1 MAYTAEVWTTPITV
15 AETQSFL
22 RQAHDVWRDDEREAF
37 IDFIA
42 RNPEA
47 GDIIRDGG
55 RVRKVRWGR
64 HGRGKRGGVRVI
76 YFFHDLE
83 TPLYLLLVY
92 AKAVRTDLSPD
103 AKKAVREFAERI
115 KQARRRTAG
124 QRNR

>member
-55 RVRKVRWGR
+55 
-64 HGRGKRGGVRVI
+64 GGPQSSVG
-76 YFFHDLE
+76 
-83 TPLYLLLVY
+83 
-92 AKAVRTDLSPD
+92 
-103 AKKAVREFAERI
+103 
-115 KQARRRTAG
+115 QARHRQTWGCSGHLFFPRPRHAALFTLGLCEGGTHGPFA
-124 QRNR
+124 